1 MLTIME
7 AEEAE
12 NFENADDQEGAFEV
26 RTYSNLQLN
35 NLHGPMFLGWLR

>member
-1 MLTIME
+1 ME

-26 RTYSNLQLN
+26 RNHSNLQLIN
-35 NLHGPMFLGWLR
+35 IYYAPMFLGWFR

>member
-1 MLTIME
+1 ME

-12 NFENADDQEGAFEV
+12 NIEDVVDQEGAFEV
-26 RTYSNLQLN
+26 RNYSNLQLN